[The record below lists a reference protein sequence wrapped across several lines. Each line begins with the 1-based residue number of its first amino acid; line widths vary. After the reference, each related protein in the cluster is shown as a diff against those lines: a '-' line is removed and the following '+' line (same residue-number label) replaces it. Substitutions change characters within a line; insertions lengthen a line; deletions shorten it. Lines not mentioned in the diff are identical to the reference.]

1 MDDENKLPKKESNK
15 FKEEQKIEDKIKYN
29 YYNHSDTNNSNNDNT
44 MNISNYI
51 YIYIVKI
58 LD

>member
-51 YIYIVKI
+51 YIYI
-58 LD
+58 

>member
-1 MDDENKLPKKESNK
+1 MDDENKLSKQERNK
-15 FKEEQKIEDKIKYN
+15 LKEEQKIDDKIKYN
-29 YYNHSDTNNSNNDNT
+29 YYNHLDNNNNNNT